1 MEGSGTLQLLRDATL
16 SKDAVKGVAV
26 KHILFLLHLLLIL
39 LSQGCQSPG
48 HARADS
54 IQAAMDPIADVRDR
68 GNLSDALGMSFAAEE
83 RFGPDP
89 LLFCQRSSMYESL
102 GKTESAITEAK
113 KAIPLWP
120 GGYLYTARLY
130 GRLGNAK
137 KAVAL
142 LDEALADKR
151 VQADTKT
158 VAEVRYHLAKAFSE
172 MGEGKK
178 AIAECDAALL
188 IVPPLHV
195 TLRSQIEGLRD
206 QVLKANSAP

>member
-1 MEGSGTLQLLRDATL
+1 M
-16 SKDAVKGVAV
+16 
-26 KHILFLLHLLLIL
+26 KHILFLLPLLFIL
-39 LSQGCQSPG
+39 FSQGCQSSQG
-48 HARADS
+48 QAGAES
-54 IQAAMDPIADVRDR
+54 IQAAMDRIADVRDR
-68 GNLSDALGMSFAAEE
+68 GEFSDALGMSFAAEE

-89 LLFCQRSSMYESL
+89 LLLCQRSSMYESL
-102 GKTESAITEAK
+102 GKTEFAVTEAK

-130 GRLGNAK
+130 GRLGDAK

-151 VQADTKT
+151 VQADAKT
-158 VAEVRYHLAKAFSE
+158 VTEVHYHLAKAFYE

-188 IVPPLHV
+188 TVPPLHV
-195 TLRSQIEGLRD
+195 TLRSQIEGLRA
-206 QVLKANSAP
+206 QILKDNLVP